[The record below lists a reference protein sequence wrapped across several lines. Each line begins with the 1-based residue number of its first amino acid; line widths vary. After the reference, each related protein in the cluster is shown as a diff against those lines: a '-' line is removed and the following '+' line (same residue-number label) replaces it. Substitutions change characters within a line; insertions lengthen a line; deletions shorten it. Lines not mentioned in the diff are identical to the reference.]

1 MIEKT
6 YQPADIE
13 GRMSRIW
20 EEAGAFKAGRPER
33 LKATPFTIV
42 IPPPNVTGSLHM
54 GHALNNTLQDILCRF
69 ERMRGRDVLW
79 QPGTDHAGIATQMVV
94 ERQLMERQQPG
105 RREMGRAKFLER
117 VWQWK
122 AESGGVIV
130 NQLKRLGA
138 SCDWSRERFTMDE
151 GLSRAVVKVFVAL
164 HREGLIY
171 KDKRLVNWDP
181 ALLTAISDLEVQQI
195 EHRGSFK
202 WSRDNGESLDFAAL
216 EKTLNRD
223 PNGHLYYIDYPL
235 LTRNVDGWTETGEFI
250 TVATT
255 RPETMLGDVA
265 IAVHPESDLWRRH
278 NGKRARL
285 PLVLNHPIYS
295 NLIPIIADD
304 YADPEKGT
312 GAVKITPAHD
322 FNDHDVWL
330 RHSGKGQDLE
340 NVQAIDIFT
349 PEALLKSSPKEDF
362 EGRKSAPWPNEPQRA
377 ESQRGSALDKALGGL
392 SVADLIP
399 EQLRGKP
406 RFEAR
411 KLVVGMLAQQSP
423 SLLVK
428 IEPHTHMVPHGDR
441 SGVEIE
447 PFLTDQWYVD
457 AKTLA
462 APAIEA
468 VRSGAT
474 SFVPQNWEKTYFEW
488 MENIQPWC
496 ISRQLWWGHRI
507 PAWYGP
513 EGLAFVAQTESEA
526 KEIAIAYYKHKGL
539 HKPSLSLF
547 DLDGA
552 DYAAGL
558 QDGRYKLSEQD
569 EDVLDTWFSSAL
581 WPFSTLG
588 WPDDTKDVE
597 RYYPTDVLVTG
608 FDIIFFWV
616 ARMMM
621 MGIHFIQKERPT
633 APLREVV
640 PFPTVYIH
648 RLVRDEKGA
657 KMSKSKGNVIDPLG
671 VIDDYGA
678 DALRFALA
686 RAAAQGHDIK
696 LSPQHVETNRNFATK
711 LWNACRF
718 AEMNGCVTRADFNPA
733 SAKETINLWI
743 AHQTSAAAT
752 DVTAALISY
761 KFNDAANVAY
771 RFVWNIYCD
780 WYLEFAKPS
789 LLGPDS
795 EAKAET
801 QAMVAWARDQ
811 ILKLLHP
818 FMPFITEEL
827 WAVTGHEGLLAT
839 ADWPSGPGTWDAQAE
854 AEIGWVIDVVTAI
867 RSARAEMNVNV
878 PLPLVLARTSDQIW
892 ARSQRWSEFLKRMA
906 RISEITRLPAYPPG
920 TMQLVVGNETIG
932 LTIAGLIDLAAEK
945 SRLDKELAKAEA
957 DIKRVDT
964 KLGNEKF
971 VANAPEDIVEEEKE
985 KREAAIERKAKIL
998 EALERLKNAA

>member
-6 YQPADIE
+6 YQPAE
-13 GRMSRIW
+13 LETRMSRVW
-20 EEAGAFKAGRPER
+20 EDAGAFKAGRPER
-33 LKATPFTIV
+33 RDAKPFTIV

-54 GHALNNTLQDILCRF
+54 GHALNNTLQDVLCRF

-151 GLSRAVVKVFVAL
+151 GLSRAVIKVFVAL

-181 ALLTAISDLEVQQI
+181 ALLTAISDLEVQQV
-195 EHRGSFK
+195 EVK
-202 WSRDNGESLDFAAL
+202 
-216 EKTLNRD
+216 
-223 PNGHLYYIDYPL
+223 GHLWYLRYPL
-235 LTRNVDGWTETGEFI
+235 EGKTFNPDDPSSFI
-250 TVATT
+250 VVATT
-255 RPETMLGDVA
+255 RPETMLGDTAV
-265 IAVHPESDLWRRH
+265 AVHPDDERYKKWVEE
-278 NGKRARL
+278 KRNVIL
-285 PLVLNHPIYS
+285 PLVGRR
-295 NLIPIIADD
+295 IPIIGDE
-304 YADPEKGT
+304 YSDPEKGS

-322 FNDHDVWL
+322 FNDFEVGT
-330 RHSGKGQDLE
+330 RHGLNFVRILDR
-340 NVQAIDIFT
+340 
-349 PEALLKSSPKEDF
+349 
-362 EGRKSAPWPNEPQRA
+362 EGRLTPKGLREPVQGFS
-377 ESQRGSALDKALGGL
+377 EFPMNIHDSDP
-392 SVADLIP
+392 D
-399 EQLRGKP
+399 P
-406 RFEAR
+406 RLWELEGVDRFQAR
-411 KLVVGMLAQQSP
+411 KRIVAMLEESGFV
-423 SLLVK
+423 SK

-441 SGVEIE
+441 SGVVLE
-447 PFLTDQWYVD
+447 PYLTDQWYVD

-468 VRSGAT
+468 VRGGAT
-474 SFVPQNWEKTYFEW
+474 TFVPKNWEKTYFEW

-496 ISRQLWWGHRI
+496 VSRQLWWGHQI

-513 EGLAFVAQTESEA
+513 EKSNAGE
-526 KEIAIAYYKHKGL
+526 
-539 HKPSLSLF
+539 LSLINF
-547 DLDGA
+547 GQFFVEA
-552 DYAAGL
+552 DEDAAIKSAEKFYGRAVKIFPEAPHDASGL
-558 QDGRYKLSEQD
+558 IEVRQLIDNDVVPIWRD

-621 MGIHFIQKERPT
+621 MGLHFMKD
-633 APLREVV
+633 APFRD
-640 PFPTVYIH
+640 VYIH

-696 LSPQHVETNRNFATK
+696 LSAQHVETNRNFATK

-718 AEMNGCVTRADFNPA
+718 AEMNGCVTKTDFNPA
-733 SAKETINLWI
+733 SAKERINRWI
-743 AHQTSAAAT
+743 AHQTSAAAA
-752 DVTAALISY
+752 DVTAALTSY

-780 WYLEFAKPS
+780 WYLEFAKPL

-827 WAVTGHEGLLAT
+827 WTVTGHEGLLALT
-839 ADWPSGPGTWDAQAE
+839 EWPSGPGTWDPQAE
-854 AEIGWVIDVVTAI
+854 TEIGWVIDVVTAI

-932 LTIAGLIDLAAEK
+932 LTIAGSIDLAAEK
-945 SRLDKELAKAEA
+945 TRLDKELAKAEA

-964 KLGNEKF
+964 KLANEKF

-985 KREAAIERKAKIL
+985 KREAAAARKTKIL
-998 EALERLKNAA
+998 EALERLSNAA